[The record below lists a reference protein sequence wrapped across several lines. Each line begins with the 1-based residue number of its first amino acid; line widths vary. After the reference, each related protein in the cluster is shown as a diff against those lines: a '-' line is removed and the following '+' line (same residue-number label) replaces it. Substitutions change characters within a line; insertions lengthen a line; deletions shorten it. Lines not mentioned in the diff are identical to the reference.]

1 MGFID
6 WLQLALIVLKI
17 VGYLDGTSWFG
28 VLSPYITY
36 VALAFV
42 LATAEEMKRRKENA
56 ERG

>member
-17 VGYLDGTSWFG
+17 VGYLDGTSWFV
-28 VLSPYITY
+28 VLSPYVTY
-36 VALAFV
+36 VALEFV
-42 LATAEEMKRRKENA
+42 RATAEEMKRRKENA